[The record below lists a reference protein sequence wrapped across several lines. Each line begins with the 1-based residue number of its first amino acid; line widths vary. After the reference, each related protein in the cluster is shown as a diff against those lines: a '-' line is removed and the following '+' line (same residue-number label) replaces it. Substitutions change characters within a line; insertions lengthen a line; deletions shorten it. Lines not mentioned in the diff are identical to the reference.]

1 MRPLMKYVILG
12 WCSCGTIAVAYAQK
26 TSTVDGMTVT
36 KLSNGITIT
45 KIQGLYRY
53 KIGGIPL
60 FGYIPVI
67 KMHYL
72 PDDQVSLAVCNTARV
87 ITVRYGDLAQVEQNC
102 PSVPV
107 MTYPEAAASVWQEWK
122 LSSGKFEAI
131 EKPGTINNSKEQ
143 ILNLKDLNIS
153 DLPKDYQDILPAQ
166 QRDKPAAMSF
176 SAPNTGPLLGIVEK
190 KGM

>member
-1 MRPLMKYVILG
+1 MRNLMKYAILG
-12 WCSCGTIAVAYAQK
+12 WCTSGTNVLYAQNV
-26 TSTVDGMTVT
+26 STVDGMTIT
-36 KLSNGITIT
+36 KLPSGVTIT
-45 KIQGLYRY
+45 KVQGLYRY
-53 KIGGIPL
+53 KSGGIPL
-60 FGYIPVI
+60 FGYLSVS
-67 KMHYL
+67 KTRYL
-72 PDDQVSLAVCNTARV
+72 PDDQVSFAVCNTGHV

-131 EKPGTINNSKEQ
+131 QKPGIGNGSRSHR
-143 ILNLKDLNIS
+143 LDLKDLSIS

-166 QRDKPAAMSF
+166 QRDKPAAVTLW
-176 SAPNTGPLLGIVEK
+176 APNTGPLLGIVEN